1 MHKNRTIILVHFI
14 NRHSLKYE
22 YNNKYKETTKQSF
35 ERRTKIMISSEKL
48 NTLRSAIV
56 MINRAL
62 KVIHVEA
69 IITIDK
75 EDVTIYHTYA
85 NNNCIDIEKPSYTFP
100 ISMLL

>member
-1 MHKNRTIILVHFI
+1 
-14 NRHSLKYE
+14 
-22 YNNKYKETTKQSF
+22 
-35 ERRTKIMISSEKL
+35 MISSEKL

-62 KVIHVEA
+62 KVIDVEA

-75 EDVTIYHTYA
+75 EYVTIHHSYA
-85 NNNCIDIEKPSYTFP
+85 NNNCIDIEKSSYTFP